1 MSTLTVDLAGAQVSK
16 RSSEHFVGRTD
27 SNKRV
32 VFPMQAIPDK
42 TAPDARI
49 RVPSVGDYVHVAIV
63 EPGITLHG
71 EPQAI
76 TSLQEFASLRS

>member
-1 MSTLTVDLAGAQVSK
+1 
-16 RSSEHFVGRTD
+16 
-27 SNKRV
+27 
-32 VFPMQAIPDK
+32 MQAIPDK